1 MPQRF
6 VAPCTYPTHEP
17 RPLLEKF
24 IFFSENFFRGKNR
37 REGVPRKGYSPRHPD
52 GAERRT
58 PNGVRLSATRD
69 LLAFCALSLAE
80 GSLRSTL
87 FRVRND
93 GKRHYFQRHPPEEGV
108 CRFRGEGAAKYRSRP
123 TKGGMTKSSSY
134 CFAFPKTN
142 HATKNG
148 HRLKF
153 PMVMLYRNVFYLAAD
168 SKNRNRRKLSDFY
181 FLFNG

>member
-1 MPQRF
+1 MPAQFFTLRS
-6 VAPCTYPTHEP
+6 P
-17 RPLLEKF
+17 RPPRN
-24 IFFSENFFRGKNR
+24 SDRA
-37 REGVPRKGYSPRHPD
+37 EGRAPFDARP
-52 GAERRT
+52 
-58 PNGVRLSATRD
+58 SATRD

-80 GSLRSTL
+80 GFLRSTL

-153 PMVMLYRNVFYLAAD
+153 PMVMLYRNVF
-168 SKNRNRRKLSDFY
+168 
-181 FLFNG
+181 FLPQTVKIEIGENSPISIFISYMI

>member
-37 REGVPRKGYSPRHPD
+37 REGAPCKGYSPCHPD

-58 PNGVRLSATRD
+58 PFGVRLSATRD

-80 GSLRSTL
+80 GFLRSAL

-93 GKRHYFQRHPPEEGV
+93 GKRHYSQRHPPEEGV
-108 CRFRGEGAAKYRSRP
+108 CRFRGEGAAKYRRP
-123 TKGGMTKSSSY
+123 KRTTDRSSSGSL
-134 CFAFPKTN
+134 
-142 HATKNG
+142 TKE
-148 HRLKF
+148 
-153 PMVMLYRNVFYLAAD
+153 
-168 SKNRNRRKLSDFY
+168 
-181 FLFNG
+181 LFSFSFCQDEKKRERDILTLF